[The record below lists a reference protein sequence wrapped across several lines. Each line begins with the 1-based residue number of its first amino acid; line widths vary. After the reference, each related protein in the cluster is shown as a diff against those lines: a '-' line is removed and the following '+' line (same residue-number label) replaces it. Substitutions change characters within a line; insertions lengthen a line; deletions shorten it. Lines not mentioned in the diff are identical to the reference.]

1 MKLFNK
7 HFYGDGQ
14 DQPLPPTRKKAF
26 AVYGRE
32 NLGKLITYSALCA
45 LFFAPSLIW
54 LFVMNYNKS
63 QYLASLDASAEN
75 YAAIVQAY
83 LKSFTLTTYGV
94 LIPLIA
100 LLFVG
105 LAGCAYCVRQICF
118 GKCPRIADFGRGI
131 KDNGLR
137 YAIYGVVFG
146 IAYFTLRFNIV
157 YFANAQSVV
166 YGLYIGGA
174 ALLLLLVTIIL
185 TYCMLQAVTYTAS
198 DRQIIKNAVILT
210 FAKFLPNAGVALS
223 AALPLGLTLLI
234 PPPFELLALLALSLF
249 YIGYATLFV
258 TCYVDYVFDKTI
270 NPRLGDEYVG
280 RGLAQK
286 QKQEQE

>member
-1 MKLFNK
+1 MKLFDK

-14 DQPLPPTRKKAF
+14 EQPLPSTRKKAF

-45 LFFAPSLIW
+45 LFCAPALIW
-54 LFVMNYNKS
+54 LFVMNYSKA
-63 QYLASLDASAEN
+63 QYLASLDTAAEN
-75 YAAIVQAY
+75 YAVTVRAY

-105 LAGCAYCVRQICF
+105 LAGCTYCVRKICF

-137 YAIYGVVFG
+137 YAVYGIVFG
-146 IAYFTLRFNIV
+146 VAYFTLRFNIV
-157 YFANAQSVV
+157 YFAQSSPIV

-174 ALLLLLVTIIL
+174 ALLLLLAAIIL
-185 TYCMLQAVTYTAS
+185 KYCMLQAVTYAAS
-198 DRQIIKNAVILT
+198 DKQIIKNAVILT
-210 FAKFLPNAGVALS
+210 FAKFLPNAGIILA

-234 PPPFELLALLALSLF
+234 PSPFELLALLALSLF

-258 TCYVDYVFDKTI
+258 TCYVDYVFDKTV
-270 NPRLGDEYVG
+270 NPRLGEEYVG
-280 RGLAQK
+280 RGLAPK